1 MHYPGDVDAEQAP
14 GGQEHPPGRPGPR
27 WLPADGSDDPGYGEN
42 DPGYGANDPQAG
54 YDAVDDGVAW
64 PDSGSWQDSGYAGDY
79 DSMDTGLAGM
89 PGSAAEGSPYG
100 AASGTARKG
109 PVRGFPPLPGQGP
122 PVYPP
127 GQFAAWNGPLAGTS
141 DSVAAAWPGAASA
154 EHGYGWPAA
163 SPGPQLAEPG
173 YSVLAAADPAAGATS
188 TQAWP
193 AAGTDHSAGSWAAPG
208 AAGGTAAGTG
218 QPGTGQASTG
228 QASTGQHSVPAAS
241 SADSAALPADST
253 AVAAD
258 AAGAA
263 ADAALA
269 RSGAAGRGDRGGPGT
284 APPGTP
290 SRSAARGKRARQH
303 GGRTR
308 LLVSAGLAV
317 VIVAAAVVVWV
328 LRPGHH
334 SPAPSAA
341 APAVTGN
348 ATPPASPGATPDGAG
363 TPSPDPSPSGRWGH
377 IQTRGVDPLP
387 LTVAE
392 LFPAKFT
399 IAGEVYTA
407 TVTKAAKGCPGAV
420 IGSALQDAIKHA
432 SCSQVLRASYLSGD
446 HKIMGTI
453 GVLNL
458 RSARLARHAGGAAG
472 PQEFIAQLKSKKGPT
487 RNLAKGTGI
496 EEADVKGHYL
506 ILIWS
511 EFASLHKPKSAAQ
524 KAELVQFSNRLLTN
538 TANVSLSRRLV
549 TGKP

>member
-1 MHYPGDVDAEQAP
+1 MHYPGDVDADQAP
-14 GGQEHPPGRPGPR
+14 GGQERPPGRSGPP

-64 PDSGSWQDSGYAGDY
+64 PDSGSWQDTGYAGGY
-79 DSMDTGLAGM
+79 DSMDSGLAGM
-89 PGSAAEGSPYG
+89 PGGAAPEGSPYG
-100 AASGTARKG
+100 AAGGTARKG

-127 GQFAAWNGPLAGTS
+127 GQFSAWNQPLPGTS

-154 EHGYGWPAA
+154 EHGYSWPAA
-163 SPGPQLAEPG
+163 SPGPRLAEPS
-173 YSVLAAADPAAGATS
+173 YSVLAVSDPAADATS
-188 TQAWP
+188 TQTW
-193 AAGTDHSAGSWAAPG
+193 AAVGGDRSTGSWTAPG
-208 AAGGTAAGTG
+208 AAGGPAAGTG
-218 QPGTGQASTG
+218 QPGTGQ
-228 QASTGQHSVPAAS
+228 HSVAAAVPPAAFPS
-241 SADSAALPADST
+241 PGRPAAPDAAAS
-253 AVAAD
+253 AAD

-269 RSGAAGRGDRGGPGT
+269 RSGAGGRAGPGSRG
-284 APPGTP
+284 APGKASPSLP
-290 SRSAARGKRARQH
+290 SRGAARGKRARKQ

-317 VIVAAAVVVWV
+317 VIVAAVVVVYV
-328 LRPGHH
+328 LRSGHH
-334 SPAPSAA
+334 SPARSAA
-341 APAVTGN
+341 APLVSGA
-348 ATPPASPGATPDGAG
+348 ATPPGSSGAVPAGSG

-377 IQTRGVDPLP
+377 IQTRGIDPVP
-387 LTVAE
+387 LTIAE
-392 LFPAKFT
+392 LFPARFT
-399 IAGEVYTA
+399 VAGSVYTA
-407 TVTKAAKGCPGAV
+407 TVTKAARHCPGAV
-420 IGSALQDAIKHA
+420 LGAQLQDAIRHA
-432 SCSQVLRASYLSGD
+432 SCSQVLRASYLSGN

-472 PQEFIAQLKSKKGPT
+472 PQEFIAQLRGKNGPT
-487 RNLAKGTGI
+487 RNLTKGTGI

-511 EFASLHKPKSAAQ
+511 EFASLHKPKTAAQ

-549 TGKP
+549 TGRP